1 MEAEFDRAGEAVRT
15 QEHQWSII
23 IDKDPRR
30 RGGTRYYVLVDGRK
44 EVLDYAGVLPDK
56 SLYAPVWYVVD
67 PEEESHLIAV
77 GSPGDWEDKPWNT
90 SFSSAVLAAFALVA
104 ITSVWWRIIPE
115 DRWVVLNAIFP
126 SKRPPGRRARDLT
139 PLGDV
144 LPLVCAWAIGMAGDD
159 RFEFRAGVLDGKLLR
174 LRRAAGEHQQEDG
187 GGECGV
193 LYGLPS
199 FHA

>member
-1 MEAEFDRAGEAVRT
+1 MGVHMEAEFDRAGEAVRT

-44 EVLDYAGVLPDK
+44 EVLDYADVLPDK

-90 SFSSAVLAAFALVA
+90 SFGAAVLAAFALVA
-104 ITSVWWRIIPE
+104 VTSVWWRIVPE

-139 PLGDV
+139 P
-144 LPLVCAWAIGMAGDD
+144 
-159 RFEFRAGVLDGKLLR
+159 RSNRAGRHV
-174 LRRAAGEHQQEDG
+174 Q
-187 GGECGV
+187 
-193 LYGLPS
+193 
-199 FHA
+199 